1 MLTRVQNRRGF
12 YGLVAVF
19 VTIVSNA
26 EAAVEG
32 ETAYVFN
39 TFSFLV
45 HGSSSCLWRPF
56 CNARTGQSVAK
67 IQQRSV

>member
-1 MLTRVQNRRGF
+1 MLTRVLNSSWF
-12 YGLVAVF
+12 CGLVAVV
-19 VTIVSNA
+19 VTIVTNA

-45 HGSSSCLWRPF
+45 HGFLVMLWRLVLQCSNP
-56 CNARTGQSVAK
+56 V
-67 IQQRSV
+67 